1 MAKFSYNALTE
12 LLTMIEY
19 SDAAKSRTNEELAT
33 ILIEQV
39 WAELP
44 IDTAASAF
52 IGEIAHRLAPSLFD
66 DHQNEQVIP

>member
-1 MAKFSYNALTE
+1 MASVNLSYNALTE

-19 SDAAKSRTNEELAT
+19 GEAVEKRTNEELAQ

-44 IDTAASAF
+44 IDSAASAF
-52 IGEIAHRLAPSLFD
+52 IDEIAHRLAPSLFED
-66 DHQNEQVIP
+66 GTT